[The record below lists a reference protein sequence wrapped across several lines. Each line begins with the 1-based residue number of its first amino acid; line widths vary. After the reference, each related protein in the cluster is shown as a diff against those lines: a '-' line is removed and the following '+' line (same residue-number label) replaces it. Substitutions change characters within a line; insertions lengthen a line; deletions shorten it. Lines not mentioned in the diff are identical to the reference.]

1 MNRGRHK
8 KSKEKGFN
16 TQTEILDFI
25 QKKLY
30 RLLAISED
38 ILTCSTHDYY
48 AKASISDNDGRDYYK
63 IVEWYINTRY
73 YLDLFIREIRITLN
87 EATVKD
93 GIYTIKFEFGD
104 NSKIFKY
111 KHEQKRLKR
120 FY

>member
-8 KSKEKGFN
+8 KSKEKEFN
-16 TQTEILDFI
+16 TQIEILGFI

-30 RLLAISED
+30 RLLTISED
-38 ILTCSTHDYY
+38 ISTCSPHDYY

-63 IVEWYINTRY
+63 TVEWYINIRY
-73 YLDLFIREIRITLN
+73 YLDRFIREIRIILN